1 MAEENT
7 LLGNEEET
15 KVDAAVEEKAVEAKE
30 PVEST
35 ESKEPED
42 QKTDEGKSE
51 STKEQGDISL
61 KTPEGVEVNEEH
73 LNAFTSE
80 VKELG
85 LDNTQAQKLMDLHF
99 KFHQETLTAQQDA
112 WAEINENWV
121 KEAKEDKE
129 IGGKKFD
136 TTVDQAKQAINKF
149 GSDKFKE
156 ALNLTGLGNHPEM
169 IRFLSNVAKGFGE
182 DKMVTGD
189 ASNSGP
195 RDPADILFPNHNK

>member
-7 LLGNEEET
+7 LLGNEKET
-15 KVDAAVEEKAVEAKE
+15 KVEPTEETPVEETKE

-42 QKTDEGKSE
+42 QNKDEGKSE
-51 STKEQGDISL
+51 GTKEQGDLSL

-99 KFHQETLTAQQDA
+99 KFHQESLEAQQEA

-121 KEAKEDKE
+121 KEAREDKE

-136 TTVDQAKQAINKF
+136 TTVDLAKQTITKF

-169 IRFLSNVAKGFGE
+169 IRFLANVAKGFGE
-182 DKMVTGD
+182 DKMISGE
-189 ASNSGP
+189 AANSGP
-195 RDPADILFPNHNK
+195 RDPADILFPSHNK

>member
-1 MAEENT
+1 MAEDNT

-15 KVDAAVEEKAVEAKE
+15 KVETTEEEKVVDTKE

-42 QKTDEGKSE
+42 QEKDEGKSE
-51 STKEQGDISL
+51 GTKEQGELSL

-80 VKELG
+80 AKELG
-85 LDNTQAQKLMDLHF
+85 LNNDQAQKLMDLHF
-99 KFHQETLTAQQDA
+99 KFHQETLEAQQEA

-121 KEAKEDKE
+121 KEAKADKE

-136 TTVDQAKQAINKF
+136 TSVDLAKQAISKF
-149 GSDKFKE
+149 GTDEFKE
-156 ALNLTGLGNHPEM
+156 ALNFSGLGNHPEM

-182 DKMVTGD
+182 DKMVSGD
-189 ASNSGP
+189 AANEGP